1 MDHVVLTQAVTRRKV
16 ADRIRQAPGNASI
29 LGHEAGPYAMTMEDL
44 LSREA
49 KQNGDQCESWQS
61 RNNTIQNPSLEPG
74 TREILKH
81 RTYGRSV
88 GTRTLEV
95 LMIPWRTH
103 PDVGPGSRASRGA
116 KRAYPWLEWIPA
128 TSPATGLQHQ
138 KFSANPSPLHW
149 AIAPTGQ
156 DLSKNNTL
164 RIPSLSPPLP
174 SHSSSLTS
182 HHPPP
187 ATRFVACCRKELQH
201 LPYSC

>member
-138 KFSANPSPLHW
+138 KFSAK
-149 AIAPTGQ
+149 APGGLGWWTQARCTGQ
-156 DLSKNNTL
+156 LHQQDRTYQRTIPFGSHLCLPLSRLIPL
-164 RIPSLSPPLP
+164 R
-174 SHSSSLTS
+174 
-182 HHPPP
+182 
-187 ATRFVACCRKELQH
+187 
-201 LPYSC
+201 